1 MLGRDTYE
9 RRAPAIGL
17 FLRAGRLIA
26 RRSGGVGGGDSVGAE
41 RHTAAIALSPRDGHQ
56 SRHRNRLGD
65 CHFRITSNRDIEH
78 FAAGVIECQQLGG

>member
-1 MLGRDTYE
+1 
-9 RRAPAIGL
+9 
-17 FLRAGRLIA
+17 
-26 RRSGGVGGGDSVGAE
+26 
-41 RHTAAIALSPRDGHQ
+41 LSPRDGHQ